1 MSDLA
6 LLQQQIGAQPTDTW
20 DPATAQAV
28 VNFQS
33 QRGIFPTGDVDPATL
48 VAAGVYTPTGRTGS
62 AFWRDI
68 MASMNQVPRWAWFG
82 VAGLS
87 FGLAYLSYRR
97 KNPKAGALARRRR
110 R

>member
-6 LLQQQIGAQPTDTW
+6 A
-20 DPATAQAV
+20 
-28 VNFQS
+28 FQTS
-33 QRGIFPTGDVDPATL
+33 LGLPGTGDHDPATL
-48 VAAGVYTPTGRTGS
+48 IAASVYQPSGHTGS

-68 MASMNQVPRWAWFG
+68 MSSMNQVPRWAWFG

-97 KNPKAGALARRRR
+97 KNPKPGAPARRKRR
-110 R
+110 